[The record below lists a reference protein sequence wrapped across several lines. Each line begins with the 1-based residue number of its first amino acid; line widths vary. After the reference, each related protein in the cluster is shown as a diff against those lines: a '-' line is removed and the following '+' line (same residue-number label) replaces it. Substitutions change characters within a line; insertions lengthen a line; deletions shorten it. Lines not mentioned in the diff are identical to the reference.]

1 MATSITAQVLTH
13 LLQKEIHWTTR
24 IFGFPWKVKRSFL
37 PAFIFSPCSLSTVLN
52 FSPETKGS
60 VFHTTLLASFS
71 ILNKGLILCRCDNSY
86 EWSAM
91 CPRYA
96 IIFERGSR
104 ITNVARNAG
113 WFMNVG
119 TKKGPK
125 TEELG
130 TEFLKIV
137 SNRRHVRGCE
147 RGHANS
153 LHVICLFSSLSGFT
167 FHTLGSLCV
176 LGTRDLKWLR
186 AERNLREIQ
195 LALLYFAFRATVAL
209 WLCGAEKR
217 MRGRRGRIGRCWER
231 EKRRWWWWRGAR
243 DRKSRQ
249 PWFAVTPP
257 QASCAIF
264 NTQAHVLSN
273 LSCPPFNIKR
283 HSVTVILH

>member
-24 IFGFPWKVKRSFL
+24 IFGFAWKVKRTFL

-52 FSPETKGS
+52 FSPETKGG

-130 TEFLKIV
+130 TEFLK
-137 SNRRHVRGCE
+137 N
-147 RGHANS
+147 
-153 LHVICLFSSLSGFT
+153 
-167 FHTLGSLCV
+167 CV
-176 LGTRDLKWLR
+176 KSTTRSRMWTRPRQLAPCDMLIFLAKWLYFSHSR
-186 AERNLREIQ
+186 
-195 LALLYFAFRATVAL
+195 LALCPWHQRFEMVKSREESERDPACSVVLRLQSYSCFMAVWCR
-209 WLCGAEKR
+209 EEN
-217 MRGRRGRIGRCWER
+217 ER
-231 EKRRWWWWRGAR
+231 EERKNWEVLRKRKTEVVVVEGG
-243 DRKSRQ
+243 
-249 PWFAVTPP
+249 
-257 QASCAIF
+257 
-264 NTQAHVLSN
+264 
-273 LSCPPFNIKR
+273 KR
-283 HSVTVILH
+283 

>member
-24 IFGFPWKVKRSFL
+24 IFGFAWKVKRTFL

-104 ITNVARNAG
+104 ITNVARNTG

-130 TEFLKIV
+130 TEFLK
-137 SNRRHVRGCE
+137 N
-147 RGHANS
+147 
-153 LHVICLFSSLSGFT
+153 
-167 FHTLGSLCV
+167 CV
-176 LGTRDLKWLR
+176 KSTTHSRMWTRPRQLAPCDMLIFLAKWLYFSHSR
-186 AERNLREIQ
+186 
-195 LALLYFAFRATVAL
+195 LALCPWHQRFEMVKSREESERDPACSVVLRLQSYSCFMAVWCR
-209 WLCGAEKR
+209 EEN
-217 MRGRRGRIGRCWER
+217 ER
-231 EKRRWWWWRGAR
+231 EERKNWEVLRKRKTEVVVVEGGQEIERAGSPGLLSHPLRH
-243 DRKSRQ
+243 
-249 PWFAVTPP
+249 P
-257 QASCAIF
+257 
-264 NTQAHVLSN
+264 VLS
-273 LSCPPFNIKR
+273 LTHRPTFYLTYLAR
-283 HSVTVILH
+283 LLT